1 MENQFHATTI
11 VAVRKNGKVAI
22 AGDGQVTFGQST
34 IMKATARKIRK
45 LHHGKILAGFAGSV
59 ADAFPCLRNLRLN
72 WRPTMAI
79 CSGLQ

>member
-59 ADAFPCLRNLRLN
+59 ADAFSLFEKFE
-72 WRPTMAI
+72 PTMAI
-79 CSGLQ
+79 CSGLL

>member
-1 MENQFHATTI
+1 MENKFHATTI

-45 LHHGKILAGFAGSV
+45 LHHGKIWPALP
-59 ADAFPCLRNLRLN
+59 DLWQMPFP
-72 WRPTMAI
+72 
-79 CSGLQ
+79 